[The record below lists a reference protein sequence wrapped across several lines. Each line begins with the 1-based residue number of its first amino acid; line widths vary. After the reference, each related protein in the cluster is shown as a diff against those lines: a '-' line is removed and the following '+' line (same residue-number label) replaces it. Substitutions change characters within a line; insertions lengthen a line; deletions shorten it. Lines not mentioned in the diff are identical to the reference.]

1 MSVIAEFSAIAWVI
15 LGLLGVMSVFAASVV
30 LVKLGQFAR
39 AGVGSRRV
47 GRQVAQV
54 LEQLRA
60 GRAPDTG
67 ADPALRLQVLAVA
80 LAEDPQ
86 AQGAQAMTRAR
97 EGIETLT
104 QHMRGLDAVVQ
115 AAPML
120 GLLGTVVGMIEAFGR
135 LAATSGAADPALLAG
150 GIWTALV
157 TTAMGLSIAIL
168 FYLLALWL
176 EGRIATEAQALE
188 RMIAAVAQARP
199 PRPQTWPVAAS
210 APVVAPSSPFSTPDP
225 AGVAPPLAPSPPP
238 AAPPPAAPARAP
250 LAQPVP
256 GGAGHLQRTDP
267 GWQRQPGAPSDL
279 RPDRDDEAGPPPE
292 GFRPRR

>member
-1 MSVIAEFSAIAWVI
+1 MNIIAEFSAIAWVI
-15 LGLLGVMSVFAASVV
+15 LGLLALMSVFAASVV

-39 AGVGSRRV
+39 AGVGSRRIAHN
-47 GRQVAQV
+47 VAQV
-54 LEQLRA
+54 LEELR
-60 GRAPDTG
+60 TG
-67 ADPALRLQVLAVA
+67 GQAQKAARDLQGAQALRLQVLAVA
-80 LAEDPQ
+80 LVEDQ
-86 AQGAQAMTRAR
+86 SSQGALAMARAR
-97 EGIETLT
+97 EGVETLS

-176 EGRIATEAQALE
+176 EGRITSEAQALE
-188 RMIAAVAQARP
+188 RMIGAVLQARP
-199 PRPQTWPVAAS
+199 A
-210 APVVAPSSPFSTPDP
+210 APVPADAARPAPQMGA
-225 AGVAPPLAPSPPP
+225 AGQTLAPTPQ
-238 AAPPPAAPARAP
+238 R
-250 LAQPVP
+250 LAQPLP

-267 GWQRQPGAPSDL
+267 GLHPQPGAA
-279 RPDRDDEAGPPPE
+279 RPDMDAGPPPE
-292 GFRPRR
+292 GFRTRR